1 MSKVK
6 TAVIGTGHLGK
17 FHARVLSELPQSDF
31 KFVVDIDEKTGR
43 EFAEKYNAEF
53 VKDFKEIVGKV
64 EAVVIA
70 TPTILHYEIA
80 KFFLENNVHVLV
92 EKPITDKVEQGEEL
106 TALAEKNNLKFQVG
120 HIERFNPAFVSLKKN
135 CKGAQFIKTSR
146 LSPFTGRS
154 VDIDVVLDLMIH
166 DIDLVL
172 NLANSKVKRI
182 TVKGSKV
189 LTEKTDI
196 GFALIEFENGCIA
209 ELSVSRVSEDR
220 DRSIKVFDNTAY
232 YSANLNNRSLKK
244 VYYKGNE
251 IVSEEV
257 EVINKDQLEAEDGVF
272 LNAIINNTDVPVS
285 GEDGVKAL
293 KLTKTISE
301 MIEKKEWFREF

>member
-1 MSKVK
+1 MRKVK

-31 KFVVDIDEKTGR
+31 KYVVDIDEKTGR
-43 EFAEKYNAEF
+43 EIASKYGVEF
-53 VKDFKEIVGKV
+53 VKDFREIKEKV

-70 TPTILHYEIA
+70 TPTVLHFEIA
-80 KFFLENNVHVLV
+80 KFFLENGIHVLV
-92 EKPITDKVEQGEEL
+92 EKPITDKVEDGEKL
-106 TALAEKNNLKFQVG
+106 ISLAKEKGLKLQVG
-120 HIERFNPAFVSLKKN
+120 HIERFNPAFVSLAKE
-135 CKGAQFIKTSR
+135 CKSPSFIKTSR

-172 NLANSKVKRI
+172 KLADSKVKRI

-189 LTEKTDI
+189 VTKKTDI
-196 GFALIEFENGCIA
+196 AFALIEFENGCLA

-220 DRSIKVFDNTAY
+220 DRSIRVFDKDCY
-232 YSANLNNRSLKK
+232 YSANLNNRTLKK
-244 VYYKGNE
+244 VFYKGKE
-251 IVSEEV
+251 LVSKQLEV
-257 EVINKDQLEAEDGVF
+257 VNKDQLEAEDGAF
-272 LNAIINNTDVPVS
+272 LDSVLENSNVPVS

-301 MIEKKEWFREF
+301 MIENGECFREF

>member
-6 TAVIGTGHLGK
+6 TGVIGTGHLGK

-43 EFAEKYNAEF
+43 DIAEKYHVEF
-53 VKDFKEIVGKV
+53 IKDFREIVGKV
-64 EAVVIA
+64 DAVVIA

-80 KFFLENNVHVLV
+80 RFFLENNVHVLV
-92 EKPITDKVEQGEEL
+92 EKPITDKIEQGEEL
-106 TALAEKNNLKFQVG
+106 IKLAETNNLKFQVG
-120 HIERFNPAFVSLKKN
+120 HIERFNPAFVSLKKH

-172 NLANSKVKRI
+172 NLANSKVKRV

-196 GFALIEFENGCIA
+196 GFALIEFENGCLA

-220 DRSIKVFDNTAY
+220 DRSIRVFDNTAY

-251 IVSEEV
+251 IVSEEI
-257 EVINKDQLEAEDGVF
+257 EVINKDQLEAEDGAF
-272 LNAIINNTDVPVS
+272 LDAIINNTAVPVN